1 MISRAV
7 LARAAARRGRRAYG
21 RGVSEDPAE
30 IRRRKRLSNR
40 TVLAG
45 VVLMGTALQVSM
57 ADLVPPLFS
66 TAMAVVGFVLLLYGV
81 HVGWVL
87 FYDRES
93 DGPPS

>member
-1 MISRAV
+1 MRSTTS
-7 LARAAARRGRRAYG
+7 RAYG
-21 RGVSEDPAE
+21 RSVSEDPAE
-30 IRRRKRLSNR
+30 IRRQKRLCNR

-45 VVLMGTALQVSM
+45 VVSMGTALLISR
-57 ADLVPPLFS
+57 AELVPPLLS

-81 HVGWVL
+81 HVGWVI